1 MINIKTGWLNSVF
14 MVSIGF
20 SVLAQDRPQM
30 SQPKGPRRNRA
41 LTPIFSLEDADAP
54 GCLADR
60 DVLDAGVL
68 GGVDD
73 RYAVRSAVRD
83 ELARRDVDDV
93 ELVVVL
99 GADVDEAGVGREHR
113 ILGVVPVDLDPEDD
127 RVARGID
134 ESDAVGEL
142 DRGGDKAA
150 VGRDIDPLG
159 RLAE

>member
-20 SVLAQDRPQM
+20 SVLARDRPQM

-41 LTPIFSLEDADAP
+41 LTPIFSPIFSLEDADAP
-54 GCLADR
+54 GRLADR

-83 ELARRDVDDV
+83 VDPRAVAGQRHVPGAVADPDGRDDLVGGGVDHHH
-93 ELVVVL
+93 
-99 GADVDEAGVGREHR
+99 AGV
-113 ILGVVPVDLDPEDD
+113 
-127 RVARGID
+127 
-134 ESDAVGEL
+134 
-142 DRGGDKAA
+142 AA
-150 VGRDIDPLG
+150 VAHVQA
-159 RLAE
+159 LAVRVHR